1 MKIRPVSVKITD
13 TANNTNLYFASYN
26 WNTKQA
32 WFVEL
37 DYKGADE
44 KDKGSWGAYI
54 AYRKLGN
61 WAVIYPTYDA
71 MLPQQ
76 KGWELG
82 LDYVPMKNFMTTFKY
97 FRGKSMAV
105 GGPDASED
113 KNAQKFYTEL
123 NFYF

>member
-1 MKIRPVSVKITD
+1 M
-13 TANNTNLYFASYN
+13 
-26 WNTKQA
+26 
-32 WFVEL
+32 
-37 DYKGADE
+37 
-44 KDKGSWGAYI
+44 
-54 AYRKLGN
+54 
-61 WAVIYPTYDA
+61 IYPTYDA
-71 MLPQQ
+71 MFPQQ